1 MDPQLS
7 LFAPH
12 ITADIIGQ
20 ALADEALSGGP
31 CRVAAVGPR
40 EIPEGI
46 GAECVALGA
55 ALARAGHVVISGGA
69 SGADRAFIAGAA
81 QVAVANAEIVAPW
94 EAHNRADHPVG
105 VCRRVYAPQRHGRWL
120 DLAAAVHPAWDVC
133 SAGARALHA
142 RNSGI
147 LLGEETADIAALV
160 VAVVRRRRTGGTEQT
175 LRAAAHLGIP
185 IRIVATI

>member
-12 ITADIIGQ
+12 ISTDMVGQ
-20 ALADEALSGGP
+20 VLADEALRGGA

-40 EIPEGI
+40 EIPERI
-46 GAECVALGA
+46 GAECMALGA

-81 QVAVANAEIVAPW
+81 QVDTASAEVVAPW
-94 EAHNRADHPVG
+94 EAHNRAEHPVG
-105 VCRRVYAPQRHGRWL
+105 VRRRVYAPRRHGRWAQ
-120 DLAAAVHPAWDVC
+120 LAALVHPAWDAC

-147 LLGEETADIAALV
+147 LLGEEATDTAALV